1 MPYKMGRALALAGA
15 VWAGS
20 VGAVEVRYVASDLPD
35 AVPGFDRWRYDYTV
49 SGPVAQYFSLNLLF
63 SPALYADLD
72 LVTPPDPS
80 RWSSLV
86 VAPEPAFPADGW
98 VGLTALVA
106 QLTGEA
112 SPLSVEFSWLA
123 SGTPGSQWFEV
134 LDDFFSRIGIGP
146 TAPPTPTGVPLPG
159 SLWLATL
166 ALAGVGVLR
175 RR

>member
-1 MPYKMGRALALAGA
+1 MQYRIGRALALAGA

-20 VGAVEVRYVASDLPD
+20 VGAVDIRYVASDLVD
-35 AVPGFDRWRYDYTV
+35 AVPGVDRWRYDYTL
-49 SGPVAQYFSLNLLF
+49 SGPVAQWSTLNLLF
-63 SPALYADLD
+63 SPAAYATLD

-80 RWSSLV
+80 RWSSLIV
-86 VAPEPAFPADGW
+86 DPDPVFPADGW

-106 QLTGEA
+106 QLAGEA
-112 SPLSVEFSWLA
+112 SPLGVEFTWLA
-123 SGTPGSQWFEV
+123 SGTPGSQPFEV
-134 LDDFFSRIGIGP
+134 LDEFFSPIGSGR

-166 ALAGVGVLR
+166 ALAGAGVLR

>member
-1 MPYKMGRALALAGA
+1 MSSLRYANYDIELAAAREFLRGC
-15 VWAGS
+15 
-20 VGAVEVRYVASDLPD
+20 ERLH
-35 AVPGFDRWRYDYTV
+35 TV
-49 SGPVAQYFSLNLLF
+49 SGPVAEFSTLNLLF
-63 SPALYADLD
+63 SAASYADLN

-86 VAPEPAFPADGW
+86 VLPDPAFPAVGW

-112 SPLSVEFSWLA
+112 SPLSVEFTWLA
-123 SGTPGSQWFEV
+123 RGTPGPQPFEV
-134 LDDFFSRIGIGP
+134 LDEFFSQTSHGS

-166 ALAGVGVLR
+166 ALAGAGVLR

>member
-1 MPYKMGRALALAGA
+1 MQYRIGRALALAGA

-20 VGAVEVRYVASDLPD
+20 VGAVEVRYVASDLFD

-49 SGPVAQYFSLNLLF
+49 SGPVAEFSTLNLLF
-63 SPALYADLD
+63 SEASYADLD
-72 LVTPPDPS
+72 LVTPPDSS

-86 VAPEPAFPADGW
+86 VLPDPAFPADGW

-112 SPLSVEFSWLA
+112 SPLSVEFTWLA
-123 SGTPGSQWFEV
+123 RGTPGPQPFEV
-134 LDDFFSRIGIGP
+134 LDEFFSQTSHGS

-159 SLWLATL
+159 SL
-166 ALAGVGVLR
+166 GDFRKSGPH
-175 RR
+175 

>member
-1 MPYKMGRALALAGA
+1 MQYRIDRALALAGA

-20 VGAVEVRYVASDLPD
+20 VGAVEVRYVASDLFD

-49 SGPVAQYFSLNLLF
+49 SGPVAEFSTLNLLF
-63 SPALYADLD
+63 SAASYADLN

-86 VAPEPAFPADGW
+86 VLPDPAVPADGW

-112 SPLSVEFSWLA
+112 SPL
-123 SGTPGSQWFEV
+123 
-134 LDDFFSRIGIGP
+134 R
-146 TAPPTPTGVPLPG
+146 
-159 SLWLATL
+159 
-166 ALAGVGVLR
+166 
-175 RR
+175 